1 ENAAVTATTVT
12 GVELHF
18 PKKRHDVRCV
28 IDGELLPMERD
39 VALEVHAGELKVL
52 VGRGVLA

>member
-1 ENAAVTATTVT
+1 
-12 GVELHF
+12 
-18 PKKRHDVRCV
+18 VRCV

>member
-1 ENAAVTATTVT
+1 
-12 GVELHF
+12 
-18 PKKRHDVRCV
+18 
-28 IDGELLPMERD
+28 LLPMERD